1 MSRDTLVRLCLT
13 WMCLTLYSKILKNG
27 TPKINIKLNPIA
39 GLSECIR
46 VKEGISQASSS
57 HKSSVLVF
65 FGEKQKCACA
75 QKKLITYCCE
85 TVNVFYRIS
94 LKI

>member
-27 TPKINIKLNPIA
+27 TLKINIKLNPVAVRRAKIVYNF

-46 VKEGISQASSS
+46 VKEGISQAFST
-57 HKSSVLVF
+57 H
-65 FGEKQKCACA
+65 EIKCAS
-75 QKKLITYCCE
+75 I
-85 TVNVFYRIS
+85 FW
-94 LKI
+94 